1 MDAAT
6 QTLLF
11 WAISGL
17 AAAAATLWMLARART
32 AVTGGAD
39 AERSI
44 YADQLAELE
53 RDRDRGLIDPAQ
65 YGAARLEIGRRAA
78 RALADP
84 GQSKAGSGGRTALV
98 AAIVAPIAAL
108 GLYLAL
114 GSPGMPDQPFEA
126 RRGELLARDP
136 ASLQPNEL
144 IALLEDQ
151 TRRAPDDPQ
160 PHIFLGELLANQG
173 RDQDALRAFQA
184 ALRRD
189 PRNVQALSNAGA
201 MIVKLDAGTVG
212 PDALQAFLAAL
223 AIDPKAPVPQ
233 FYVAMSRLQ
242 QGDQDAALSLWRSLY
257 QSFPPSDPRRRALAA
272 RIAEDLAVV
281 RQGPDGQAAQAAG
294 QMTDAE
300 RRNFIASMV
309 AARASKAAANPK
321 DLGANLSL
329 ARVRAMTGDISG
341 ARAALARVEAA
352 HPGDGLVSAIVAAAR
367 TGVDTGRNDAAVS
380 APAPSPGG

>member
-11 WAISGL
+11 WAIAGL

-32 AVTGGAD
+32 AVDAGMD

-44 YADQLAELE
+44 YVDQLAELD
-53 RDRDRGLIDPAQ
+53 RDRDRGLIEQAQ
-65 YGAARLEIGRRAA
+65 YEAARLEIGRRAA

-84 GQSKAGSGGRTALV
+84 AQAKARSGGRVALF
-98 AAIVAPIAAL
+98 AALAAPLCAL
-108 GLYLAL
+108 GLYLVL
-114 GSPGMPDQPFEA
+114 GSPGTPDQPFEA

-151 TRRAPDDPQ
+151 TRRAPNDPQ

-173 RDQDALRAFQA
+173 RDEDALRAFQA

-189 PRNVQALSNAGA
+189 PRNAQALSNAGA

-212 PDALQAFLAAL
+212 PDALQAFMAAL

-233 FYVAMSRLQ
+233 FYVALSRQQ
-242 QGDQDAALSLWRSLY
+242 QGDQTTALSLWRALY
-257 QSFPPSDPRRRALAA
+257 QSFPPQDQRRRALAA

-281 RQGPDGQAAQAAG
+281 RQGPDGQTAEAAAT
-294 QMTDAE
+294 MTDAE
-300 RRNFIASMV
+300 RRTFIASMIE
-309 AARASKAAANPK
+309 ARASKAAANPQ
-321 DLGANLSL
+321 DLNATLSL
-329 ARVRAMTGDISG
+329 ARVRAMTGDVSA
-341 ARAALARVEAA
+341 ARAALDRLEAA
-352 HPGDGLVSAIVAAAR
+352 HPGDPLVAAIVAEAR
-367 TGVDTGRNDAAVS
+367 ASVDAGRNDAAVS